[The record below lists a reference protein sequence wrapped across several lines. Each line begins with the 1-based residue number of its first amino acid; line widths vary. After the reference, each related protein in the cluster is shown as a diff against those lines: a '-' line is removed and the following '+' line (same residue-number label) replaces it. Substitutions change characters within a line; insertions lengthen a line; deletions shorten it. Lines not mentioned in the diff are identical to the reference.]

1 VEVPGCVAW
10 EGLVP
15 VDPLW
20 NTTKARELAEQ
31 RRPGALIRLGREHR
45 SWTLAALGDR
55 LGCSPATVSR
65 LERRSRVVDLTLI
78 HRAAEA
84 VGVPRHILV
93 SSLAPPVAKASA
105 ATRVTASPHAEED
118 PMRRRTLLAATAA
131 AGPVALLMGVD
142 EALAD
147 TPAPTGGGPLDA
159 RLATAREFY
168 DKGAHQRLLTVLPGL
183 IADGHAAASSRRELD
198 QARLSSVYSL
208 AAAVLS
214 KLGSYEQARLT
225 ADRARMWAEVSGS
238 PLASAA
244 AVRELAIVLRHQDRN
259 DEAQRIMKAAAVN
272 VEATGLRTDA
282 SASAYAQMLCTL
294 AYTAARGGHRA
305 EALAMTEEARRAAR
319 QLPATAP
326 AGRLFPISP
335 AAVDLYAVGVHWAL
349 GDAGAALEAGKNLR
363 PAQFP
368 TAERK
373 ARLGTDMAR
382 AWWAWQ
388 RPEQTAQALL
398 SAYRA
403 SPGEVRDRP
412 AIRSI
417 VNELAERHPR
427 TVGVREL
434 RVAVRPQGAAG

>member
-1 VEVPGCVAW
+1 MS
-10 EGLVP
+10 

-20 NTTKARELAEQ
+20 STPKARELAEQ
-31 RRPGALIRLGREHR
+31 RCPGALIRLGREHR

-65 LERRSRVVDLTLI
+65 LERRSRVVDLALV
-78 HRAAEA
+78 HRAAQE
-84 VGVPRHILV
+84 VGVPRHILMT
-93 SSLAPPVAKASA
+93 SLSPPASKVPT

-118 PMRRRTLLAATAA
+118 PMRRRTLLTATAA
-131 AGPVALLMGVD
+131 AGPVALMMGLD

-147 TPAPTGGGPLDA
+147 TPAPTGKGPLDA
-159 RLATAREFY
+159 RMAAARALY
-168 DKGAHQRLLTVLPGL
+168 DKGAHSRLLAALPGL
-183 IADGHAAASSRRELD
+183 IADGHAAVSSRRELD

-208 AAAVLS
+208 AAAVLT
-214 KLGSYEQARLT
+214 KLGSYGQARLT
-225 ADRARMWAEVSGS
+225 ADRARTWAEVSGS

-244 AVRELAIVLRHQDRN
+244 AARELAIVLRHQDRGA
-259 DEAQRIMKAAAVN
+259 EAQRLMTTAASA
-272 VEATGLRTDA
+272 VEATGLRTEA
-282 SASAYAQMLCTL
+282 SVSAYAQMLCTL

-305 EALAMTEEARRAAR
+305 EALSMTEEARRAAR
-319 QLPATAP
+319 RLPTTAP

-349 GDAGAALEAGKNLR
+349 GDAGAALEAGRDLR

-373 ARLGTDMAR
+373 ARMGTDMAR
-382 AWWAWQ
+382 AWWAWG
-388 RPEQTAQALL
+388 RPEQTARALL
-398 SAYRA
+398 DAYRA

-417 VNELAERHPR
+417 VAELAERHPH
-427 TVGVREL
+427 TTGVREL
-434 RVAVRPQGAAG
+434 HAVTRPQQR

>member
-1 VEVPGCVAW
+1 
-10 EGLVP
+10 VP

-20 NTTKARELAEQ
+20 NSTRARELASQ

-45 SWTLAALGDR
+45 AWTLAALGDR

-65 LERRSRVVDLTLI
+65 LERSTRVVDLTLV
-78 HRAAEA
+78 HRAALE
-84 VGVPRHILV
+84 VGVPRHVLV
-93 SSLAPPVAKASA
+93 SSLAPPTPTAST

-118 PMRRRTLLAATAA
+118 PMRRRTLLTATAA
-131 AGPVALLMGVD
+131 AGPAALLLGVD

-147 TPAPTGGGPLDA
+147 TPAPTGTGPLDA
-159 RLATAREFY
+159 RLAAARDLY
-168 DKGAHQRLLTVLPGL
+168 DKGTHAPLLAALPGL

-208 AAAVLS
+208 AAAVLI

-225 ADRARMWAEVSGS
+225 ADRARTWAEVSGS

-244 AVRELAIVLRHQDRN
+244 AVRELAIVLRHQDRGE
-259 DEAQRIMKAAAVN
+259 EAQRLMSTAASGVQ
-272 VEATGLRTDA
+272 ATGLRTDA

-305 EALAMTEEARRAAR
+305 EALAMTEEARRAASR
-319 QLPATAP
+319 LPQTAP
-326 AGRLFPISP
+326 PGRLFPISP
-335 AAVDLYAVGVHWAL
+335 
-349 GDAGAALEAGKNLR
+349 GKNLR

-382 AWWAWQ
+382 AWWAWK
-388 RPEQTAQALL
+388 RPEQTTQALL

-403 SPGEVRDRP
+403 SPAEVRDRP

-417 VNELAERHPR
+417 VHELAERHPR
-427 TVGVREL
+427 TTGVREL
-434 RVAVRPQGAAG
+434 RAAVRQRSS

>member
-1 VEVPGCVAW
+1 M
-10 EGLVP
+10 P

-20 NTTKARELAEQ
+20 NSARAHEFAAQ

-45 SWTLAALGDR
+45 AWTLAALGDR

-65 LERRSRVVDLTLI
+65 LERRTRVVDLALV
-78 HRAAEA
+78 HRAALE

-93 SSLAPPVAKASA
+93 SSLAPPAPTAPA
-105 ATRVTASPHAEED
+105 ATRVTASPHVEED
-118 PMRRRTLLAATAA
+118 PMRRRTLLTATAA
-131 AGPVALLMGVD
+131 AGPAALLLGLD
-142 EALAD
+142 QALAE
-147 TPAPTGGGPLDA
+147 TPAPTGAGPLDA
-159 RLATAREFY
+159 RLATARELY
-168 DKGAHQRLLTVLPGL
+168 DRGTHGRLLATLPGL
-183 IADGHAAASSRRELD
+183 IADGHAAAVSRRELD

-214 KLGSYEQARLT
+214 KLGSYDQARLT
-225 ADRARMWAEVSGS
+225 ADRARTWAEVSGS

-244 AVRELAIVLRHQDRN
+244 AARELAIVLRHQDRN
-259 DEAQRIMKAAAVN
+259 EEAQRLMSAAASG

-294 AYTAARGGHRA
+294 AYTAARGGHRT
-305 EALAMTEEARRAAR
+305 EALAMAEEARLSAR
-319 QLPATAP
+319 RLPRTAP

-335 AAVDLYAVGVHWAL
+335 AAVSLYAVGVHWAL
-349 GDAGAALEAGKNLR
+349 GDAGAALEAGKDLR
-363 PAQFP
+363 PEQF
-368 TAERK
+368 TTSERK

-412 AIRSI
+412 AIRGI
-417 VNELAERHPR
+417 VHELAERHPR
-427 TVGVREL
+427 TSGVREL
-434 RVAVRPQGAAG
+434 HTAVLQRGRQRSA